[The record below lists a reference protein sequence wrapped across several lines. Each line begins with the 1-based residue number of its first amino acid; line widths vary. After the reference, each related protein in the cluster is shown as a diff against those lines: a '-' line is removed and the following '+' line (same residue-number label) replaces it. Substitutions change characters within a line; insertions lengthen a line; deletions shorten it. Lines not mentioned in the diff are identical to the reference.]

1 MTLAPTS
8 TGCLLDGYDAPD
20 CLIYG
25 IGNVARQDDGLGWAF
40 VDWLEDTGRCSRAT
54 RVRGY
59 QLQLED
65 AELLHRHRRVL
76 FVDATRDTAVASYRL
91 EVPMPRIEST
101 FTSHAL
107 SVPTVLA
114 TAQACFGQV
123 PETRLLAIRG
133 HEWELATGLTGA
145 ASDHLA
151 AAIAALTELSPTA
164 TSTEGRSA

>member
-1 MTLAPTS
+1 MTIAPAS
-8 TGCLLDGYDAPD
+8 TGSLLDGYDAPD

-40 VDWLEDTGRCSRAT
+40 IDWLEESGRCPRAT
-54 RVRGY
+54 LVRGY

-65 AELLHRHRRVL
+65 AELLRRHRRVL
-76 FVDATRDTAVASYRL
+76 FVDATRDPAAAPWRL
-91 EVPMPRIEST
+91 ETPDPRLESS

-114 TAQACFGQV
+114 TVQTCFGQL
-123 PETRLLAIRG
+123 PETCVLAIRG
-133 HEWELATGLTGA
+133 YEWELAEGLTAA

-151 AAIAALTELSPTA
+151 AAIAALTEPSPTA
-164 TSTEGRSA
+164 PSTEGRSA